1 MSAQS
6 AYPGPV
12 SRRGPRVGRPRHTG
26 AAAEG
31 LSPRDEIID
40 HAARLFVGRG
50 YAATSTRE
58 IADAVGIRQASL
70 YYHFAGKEDVLR
82 ELLERTIRPTTTRI
96 EQLEADADE
105 LGWDVALCL
114 LLLID
119 VRTLAE
125 ARHNSGL
132 LQRLPDVTA
141 TKAFAEFAD
150 ARADLSDAYER
161 FAANAAPSS
170 INQSGDAWGATPIGT
185 LLLQLAEVVIA
196 MRQAGRPVNN
206 DVVRSIAISGLR
218 LCGDLDR
225 TAADSAIALVDT
237 YL

>member
-6 AYPGPV
+6 AYPGPA
-12 SRRGPRVGRPRHTG
+12 SRRRLRVGRPRHTG
-26 AAAEG
+26 AAAVG

-96 EQLEADADE
+96 EQLEADASE

-141 TKAFAEFAD
+141 TSAFAEFAS
-150 ARADLSDAYER
+150 ARTDLSDAYER
-161 FAANAAPSS
+161 FAANASPGSTTRS
-170 INQSGDAWGATPIGT
+170 DDTWGATPIGA

-196 MRQAGRPVNN
+196 MRQAGRPVGN

-225 TAADSAIALVDT
+225 TAADRAIPLVDT

>member
-1 MSAQS
+1 MPERLA
-6 AYPGPV
+6 GT
-12 SRRGPRVGRPRHTG
+12 PREQILD
-26 AAAEG
+26 A
-31 LSPRDEIID
+31 
-40 HAARLFVGRG
+40 AARLFSSKG
-50 YAATSTRE
+50 YAETSTRE
-58 IADAVGIRQASL
+58 IAEAVGIRQASL

-96 EQLEADADE
+96 EQLEADASE

-141 TKAFAEFAD
+141 TSAFAEFAS
-150 ARADLSDAYER
+150 ARTDLSDAYER
-161 FAANAAPSS
+161 FAANASPGSTTRS
-170 INQSGDAWGATPIGT
+170 DDTWGATPIGA

-196 MRQAGRPVNN
+196 MRQAGRTVDN
-206 DVVRSIAISGLR
+206 DVIRSIAISGLR

-225 TAADSAIALVDT
+225 TAADRAIALVDT